1 MFPLKVSE
9 ERARM
14 ARLALRFISGKYKG
28 GEYVVSLT
36 KETIIGRSSDI
47 DLVLMEDMVSRK
59 HARLWIE
66 DDKIHLKDLGSTN
79 GSFVNG
85 EKVSDVVVS
94 KGDRILIG
102 TSIMKVVETEK
113 EARKTQA
120 RSPVQQQDASARTT
134 MHSGRSMAGTIREV
148 PLPDLIQLF
157 ATSKKT
163 GTLVV
168 SQKNRVAKIHL
179 DNGKLVYASVSDSP
193 ELKPLKAM
201 FRILTWDD
209 GNFELVGPEA
219 KSFPEIID
227 MPTEHVLMEGLR
239 QLDEIRH
246 MQKKLPPM
254 DAELVVVTPLMSRLA
269 DLSGEDLDVFQ
280 LVYNYGTVR
289 DVLDRA
295 PSGDAD
301 AATILIRLISKKYVA
316 PI

>member
-1 MFPLKVSE
+1 
-9 ERARM
+9 M

-28 GEYVVSLT
+28 GEYVVSEN

-59 HARLWIE
+59 HARLWIK
-66 DDKIHLKDLGSTN
+66 DGKIHLKDLGSTN

-85 EKVSDVVVS
+85 EKISEIVVNR
-94 KGDRILIG
+94 GDRILIG

-113 EARKTQA
+113 EARKTQS
-120 RSPVQQQDASARTT
+120 RSPLQPQDGSARTT
-134 MHSGRSMAGTIREV
+134 MHSGRSMSGTIREV
-148 PLPDLIQLF
+148 PLPGLIQLF

-163 GTLVV
+163 GTLVITK
-168 SQKNRVAKIHL
+168 KNRVAKIHL
-179 DNGKLVYASVSDSP
+179 DKGKLVYASISDSP
-193 ELKPLKAM
+193 DLKPLKAM

-227 MPTEHVLMEGLR
+227 MPTEHLLIEGLR

-254 DAELVVVTPLMSRLA
+254 EAELVVVTPLMSRLA
-269 DLSGEDLDVFQ
+269 DLNDNELDIFQ
-280 LVYNYGTVR
+280 LVYNYGTVGE
-289 DVLDRA
+289 VLDRA
-295 PSGDAD
+295 PSDDAD
-301 AATILIRLISKKYVA
+301 SATTLINLISRKYVA
-316 PI
+316 QV